1 MAKNI
6 SPLVKTPKPNLPEQD
21 DQQAMRALKQ
31 YGGYIVLA
39 ILLALAGY
47 FGWNYWQQHGGRID
61 SRAMTDF
68 AKIELDQTQLDDLQ
82 KSSAD
87 AASNQ
92 QLMAA
97 KQQLAQDLDNFIS
110 QHGNSVYTWQ
120 ALIQKAAL
128 QADAND
134 FKGSAATLAKAREL
148 NINDDGLQAIA
159 TLRYAEALL
168 ADNQPD
174 AAAQAL
180 QTPMPA
186 AFDISKNELLG
197 DIALQRG
204 DKAQASK
211 LYQQAWQGL
220 QTRNQN
226 NAVPQDRALLRV
238 KMESLGLTVQ
248 QPDPTGGVI
257 VQSEPTQA
265 SSNAVAAEPSASSN
279 AASASTPAVTSAAAQ
294 P

>member
-1 MAKNI
+1 M
-6 SPLVKTPKPNLPEQD
+6 
-21 DQQAMRALKQ
+21 
-31 YGGYIVLA
+31 
-39 ILLALAGY
+39 
-47 FGWNYWQQHGGRID
+47 
-61 SRAMTDF
+61 
-68 AKIELDQTQLDDLQ
+68 
-82 KSSAD
+82 
-87 AASNQ
+87 
-92 QLMAA
+92 
-97 KQQLAQDLDNFIS
+97 
-110 QHGNSVYTWQ
+110 YTWQ

-265 SSNAVAAEPSASSN
+265 SSNAVAAEPNASSN

>member
-1 MAKNI
+1 MAKNA
-6 SPLVKTPKPNLPEQD
+6 SPLVKTPNHNLPEQD
-21 DQQAMRALKQ
+21 DKQALQALKQ

-47 FGWNYWQQHGGRID
+47 FVWNYWQQHGGRID
-61 SRAMTDF
+61 SRAMNDF
-68 AKIELDQTQLDDLQ
+68 AKIELDQTQLDNLQ
-82 KSSAD
+82 NAQDD
-87 AASNQ
+87 AATRQ
-92 QLMAA
+92 QLAAA
-97 KQQLAQDLDNFIS
+97 KQTLAQDLDSFIS

-128 QADAND
+128 QADSND
-134 FKGSAATLAKAREL
+134 FKGAAATLAKAREL
-148 NINDDGLQAIA
+148 NLNDDGLQAIA

-168 ADNQPD
+168 ADNQTD

-180 QTPMPA
+180 QTPMPT

-211 LYQQAWQGL
+211 QYQQAWQAL
-220 QTRNQN
+220 ATRNKD

-238 KMESLGLTVQ
+238 KMESLGLSPS
-248 QPDPTGGVI
+248 QPDLTGGVI
-257 VQSEPTQA
+257 VQPEPAATTEVA
-265 SSNAVAAEPSASSN
+265 PAHVGSANAVTAS
-279 AASASTPAVTSAAAQ
+279 VAQ